1 MQADGELQPAAPSGA
16 APLGVPFDSRLAI
29 VQEISLA
36 LNSTLDPGKLLE
48 VILDSSIRY
57 TGATTGSVML
67 EADGFLRI
75 VASRGLGVSV
85 GDEVRLRLGEGITG
99 RVAQTGEA
107 ISVPDVTADDRYVML
122 KKHIRSEL
130 AVPMV
135 LEGRVVGVISVD
147 STRENNFSD
156 DAVQLL
162 SIVGTQAAQI
172 LENAE
177 AYASLARQAR
187 RDETV
192 VEVGQALGSALNLEE
207 LFDKLL
213 EILSH
218 RRQMTRGVL
227 ALIQPKSNEL
237 SIEVAYGMR
246 PDEIAKGRYQS
257 GEGIIGKVFRT
268 GKAYGVQD
276 IANEPDFLGRTGAF
290 QSPEGPLSFF
300 AIPIFLEGDVVGVLG
315 AGKVFSGQ
323 SEFDDD
329 MALLNIVA
337 STLSQA
343 VKIHRSVAAQK
354 EELLQENE
362 LLREELGTRY
372 KFDNIV
378 GSSPVMQEVFTLVS
392 HVAPSR
398 STVLIRGESGTGK
411 ELIAHAIHFNSPRA
425 KESFVRVNC
434 AAIPENLLEAEL
446 FGHVKGSFT
455 GAIADRKGRFAL
467 ADKGTIFLDEVGDMS
482 PVLQAKILRILQ
494 ERELQQV
501 GSEET
506 VTVDVR
512 VIAATH
518 RPLEELIAAG
528 KFRQDLYYR
537 LNVVPFRVPPLRER
551 LEDIKVLAR
560 HFLEKL
566 CRENGLPQLRFS
578 PDALR
583 RLMRY
588 QWPGNVREL
597 ENVIE
602 RAVVLC
608 DGDVIDLAQLPDL
621 LQDAPGAAGNLV
633 VGRPGA
639 APPVAP
645 SLELAVDAYL
655 DGSYGEA
662 PTSGDLW
669 NGTLRRVERTL
680 VRRAMGRAK
689 GVQLQ
694 AAELLGIH
702 RNTLR
707 KKLVELSLDAQRFD
721 G

>member
-16 APLGVPFDSRLAI
+16 APLGAPFDSRLAI

-67 EADGFLRI
+67 EADGYLRI

-85 GDEVRLRLGEGITG
+85 GDEVRLKLGEGITG

-156 DAVQLL
+156 DAIQLL

-177 AYASLARQAR
+177 AYASLARRAR

-207 LFDKLL
+207 LFDNLL
-213 EILSH
+213 EILSR

-227 ALIQPKSNEL
+227 ALIQPKSNQL

-246 PDEIAKGRYQS
+246 PEEIAKGRYQS

-268 GKAYGVQD
+268 GKAYGIQD

-323 SEFDDD
+323 SDFDDD

-378 GSSPVMQEVFTLVS
+378 GSSPAMQEVFSLVS

-425 KESFVRVNC
+425 KEPFVRVNC

-494 ERELQQV
+494 ERELQRV

-528 KFRQDLYYR
+528 EFRQDLYYR

-566 CRENGLPQLRFS
+566 CRENGLPQLTFS
-578 PDALR
+578 PEALR
-583 RLMRY
+583 RLLRY

-608 DGDVIDLAQLPDL
+608 DDDVIDLAQLPDL
-621 LQDAPGAAGNLV
+621 LQDAPGSSGALV
-633 VGRPGA
+633 VGTPGA
-639 APPVAP
+639 APPVAS

-662 PTSGDLW
+662 PVSGDLW

-680 VRRAMGRAK
+680 VSRAMGRAK

-707 KKLVELSLDAQRFD
+707 KKLVELSLAAQRFD